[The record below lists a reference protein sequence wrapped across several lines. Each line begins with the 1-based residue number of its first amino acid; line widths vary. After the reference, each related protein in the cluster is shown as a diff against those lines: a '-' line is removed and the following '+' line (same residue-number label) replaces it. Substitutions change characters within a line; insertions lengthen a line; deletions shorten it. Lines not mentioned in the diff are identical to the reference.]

1 MSLKGNPHS
10 ADTRPVEPVAV
21 NGSSNGLEPIVGAGW
36 RKPLPRRGPVD
47 RAETLVD
54 LARGRRVV
62 HVGFV
67 DEGRMADK
75 VGDGRWLHGRLAD
88 VASALIGID
97 VSEDGVRWAR
107 QRGYEAYAVDAQSG
121 EAVAGLGLDPA
132 DVVIAGEV
140 IEHLDAPGPF
150 LRAMR
155 ELLRPEGVLV
165 VTTPN
170 AYRLLNFLAP
180 VAGIEL
186 IHPDHTAWHSP
197 HTLRNLLERNGWQ
210 VEGMAYYQNPA
221 PRIPWNRNFTR
232 RAAARAVLGA
242 RALFARAG
250 RLLPYWSDGLVV
262 WSRPLVETD
271 GR

>member
-1 MSLKGNPHS
+1 
-10 ADTRPVEPVAV
+10 VEPVAI
-21 NGSSNGLEPIVGAGW
+21 NGSSNGLEPVVGAGW

-54 LARGRRVV
+54 FARGRRVV

-67 DEGRMADK
+67 DEGRTADK
-75 VGDGRWLHGRLAD
+75 VGEGRWLHGRLAD
-88 VASALIGID
+88 VASSLVGID
-97 VSEDGVRWAR
+97 VSEEGVRWAR
-107 QRGYEAYAVDAQSG
+107 QRGYEAHAVDAQSR
-121 EAVAGLGLDPA
+121 EAVTALGLEPA

-155 ELLRPEGVLV
+155 EVLSPEGMLV

-170 AYRLLNFLAP
+170 AYRLLNFITP

-197 HTLRNLLERNGWQ
+197 HTLRNLLERNGWR

-221 PRIPWNRNFTR
+221 PRIPGTISPTR
-232 RAAARAVLGA
+232 RVAAHAVLGA
-242 RALFARAG
+242 RALFVRAG

-262 WSRPLVETD
+262 WSRPLAGTD